1 MGLKG
6 DAGELIA
13 GPSAYIYSLQ
23 ASGAESTANAYA
35 SCSVSGSS
43 AVCAYSNTAGAT
55 TFTAP
60 FGAITATAAP
70 ARKMRFARDI

>member
-1 MGLKG
+1 
-6 DAGELIA
+6 
-13 GPSAYIYSLQ
+13 
-23 ASGAESTANAYA
+23 
-35 SCSVSGSS
+35 VSGSS